1 MLLHMGAQQKPKTT
15 KGVRNDGRKNGKAW
29 KKGKHHDVREAEA
42 AAKREARTPEQKAA
56 AEQRRML
63 REERRAMLSH
73 DSDD

>member
-1 MLLHMGAQQKPKTT
+1 MGAQQKAKTN

-29 KKGKHHDVREAEA
+29 KQGKHPEVREAEMV
-42 AAKREARTPEQKAA
+42 AKREARTPEQKAA

-63 REERRAMLSH
+63 REEKRAMLAT